1 MKAITIRGTLIRLDE
16 IANDLRALQHAVDGY
31 IETVGL
37 RDGAVMIVDEEGLLK
52 GKPYNTLASLIA
64 QNQYPR
70 HCADRRRRRRGVR
83 RCPGALSHAAF
94 MRRGM
99 RKAASPLAR
108 GIRLQTKMSVCSL

>member
-16 IANDLRALQHAVDGY
+16 VANDLRALQHAVDGH

-64 QNQYPR
+64 ETNI
-70 HCADRRRRRRGVR
+70 HGT
-83 RCPGALSHAAF
+83 ALIV
-94 MRRGM
+94 G
-99 RKAASPLAR
+99 RKGDQFDDVPASYLPLLSC
-108 GIRLQTKMSVCSL
+108 GEV